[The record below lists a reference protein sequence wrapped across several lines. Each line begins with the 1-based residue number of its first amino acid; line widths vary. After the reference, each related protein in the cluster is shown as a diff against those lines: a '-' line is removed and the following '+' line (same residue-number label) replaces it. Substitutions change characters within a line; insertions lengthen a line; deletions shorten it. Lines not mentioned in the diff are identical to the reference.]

1 MFLALIWNKP
11 DRKERIPL
19 KGRTIRLFG
28 LRSHSIVVFVNKN
41 NRGATIQIDSIIVS
55 LAFVLLLCVFALPI
69 GFVLAAD
76 SNGTED
82 FQSSET

>member
-19 KGRTIRLFG
+19 KGRIRLFG
-28 LRSHSIVVFVNKN
+28 LRSHSIVVFVNEN
-41 NRGATIQIDSIIVS
+41 NRGATIQIDSIIDS
-55 LAFVLLLCVFALPI
+55 FAFVLLLCVFALPI

-76 SNGTED
+76 SNGTEN

>member
-1 MFLALIWNKP
+1 M
-11 DRKERIPL
+11 
-19 KGRTIRLFG
+19 
-28 LRSHSIVVFVNKN
+28 FVNKN